1 EESRPHA
8 QHPSRHSS
16 VACHGSLPGADP
28 VRALAYLVV
37 MLRLASP
44 RIEAPSAAFSCGETK
59 EYEAEQHRGLAAI
72 GQRIEALRGMT
83 NEMSEGHL
91 AGENEGGDARK
102 SQGASLRKSHS
113 SQFSQSRFACLQKFQ
128 IYRA

>member
-1 EESRPHA
+1 MISTLA
-8 QHPSRHSS
+8 
-16 VACHGSLPGADP
+16 AILLLLAM
-28 VRALAYLVV
+28 ALCLVLIPFVLWLIRV
-37 MLRLASP
+37 MLRLASQ

-91 AGENEGGDARK
+91 AVENEGGDARK
-102 SQGASLRKSHS
+102 QAKE
-113 SQFSQSRFACLQKFQ
+113 KK
-128 IYRA
+128 RAGD